1 MKYEEELNGIKNKYK
16 LINEKERIKTELK
29 IEKLEIKYKNE
40 ITI

>member
-1 MKYEEELNGIKNKYK
+1 MKIKKKKK
-16 LINEKERIKTELK
+16 LINEKKRIKTGLK